1 MKKLIGLFLL
11 VSISISANA
20 KDELPNYATTEPAK
34 HGEYLKSLEYSFP
47 KLESTTKDDVLICLA
62 DVIENNDKQIIKLD
76 TQKVI
81 VAMGSMR
88 GKGSFIGVVPVIRYN
103 LKIAINDSNIDMS
116 LYNIK
121 QAMDDEFGNKPET
134 SYSKIGTWKNSGIY
148 KILPVIE
155 KIPNEVNACLNR

>member
-1 MKKLIGLFLL
+1 MKKLVGLCLFALM
-11 VSISISANA
+11 SISAKANN
-20 KDELPNYATTEPAK
+20 ELPSYATTEPAK
-34 HGEYLKSLEYSFP
+34 HGEYLKSLEYSFS

-81 VAMGSMR
+81 VAIGSIR
-88 GKGSFIGVVPVIRYN
+88 GKGNFIGVVPVIRYN
-103 LKIAINDSNIDMS
+103 LKVSLNDNNIGMS

-155 KIPNEVNACLNR
+155 KIPNEVNACLNQ